1 MSIEHDIKLQ
11 ISKINEYSLV
21 MKRMAKI
28 DMFMVGE
35 CCKIRLRFMMENLSD
50 IDEKIIFSSE
60 YNEEILAFLRGMVEM
75 YYILR

>member
-28 DMFMVGE
+28 DMFMDGLRR
-35 CCKIRLRFMMENLSD
+35 KIRLRPMVETLSD
-50 IDEKIIFSSE
+50 IDEKILFSSE
-60 YNEEILAFLRGMVEM
+60 YDEEVLAFLRGMVEM

>member
-1 MSIEHDIKLQ
+1 MSIEHEIKLQ

-28 DMFMVGE
+28 DMFMDGLRR
-35 CCKIRLRFMMENLSD
+35 KIRLRPMVEALSD

-60 YNEEILAFLRGMVEM
+60 YDEEILAFLRGMVEM